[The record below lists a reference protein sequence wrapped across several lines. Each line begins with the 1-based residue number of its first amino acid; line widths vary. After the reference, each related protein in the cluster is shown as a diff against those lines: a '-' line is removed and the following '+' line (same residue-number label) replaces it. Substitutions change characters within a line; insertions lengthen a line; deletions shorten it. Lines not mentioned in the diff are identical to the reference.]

1 MIKLK
6 DILDTAKAHVS
17 IMENTF
23 PVIQIDTKFDA
34 SEKFS
39 KNFLERGVRQI
50 DTYNDRIRVWLVEE
64 EENV

>member
-39 KNFLERGVRQI
+39 KNFLERGVG
-50 DTYNDRIRVWLVEE
+50 LL
-64 EENV
+64 

>member
-6 DILDTAKAHVS
+6 DILDISKAHVS
-17 IMENTF
+17 IMASIF
-23 PVIQIDTKFDA
+23 PVIQVDTKFDA

-64 EENV
+64 KENV